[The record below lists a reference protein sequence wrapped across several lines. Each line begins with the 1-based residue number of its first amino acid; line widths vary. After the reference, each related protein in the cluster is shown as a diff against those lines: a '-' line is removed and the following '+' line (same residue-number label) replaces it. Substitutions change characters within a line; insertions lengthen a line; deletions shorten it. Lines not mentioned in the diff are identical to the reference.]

1 MTTQH
6 SLDMLLGDDVT
17 DDQCR
22 ELIITHMLSM
32 FPDAVVDGPPVVTS
46 GSSVRSVRVSFV
58 SPMFDLVAT
67 KMLNIIDNEF
77 KSFILWIND
86 SRLLTQE
93 DKAAYILLVDAMAS
107 RVNAI
112 FGTDKEQSHDS

>member
-1 MTTQH
+1 
-6 SLDMLLGDDVT
+6 MLLGEDAT
-17 DDQCR
+17 DDECR

-67 KMLNIIDNEF
+67 KMLDIIDNEF